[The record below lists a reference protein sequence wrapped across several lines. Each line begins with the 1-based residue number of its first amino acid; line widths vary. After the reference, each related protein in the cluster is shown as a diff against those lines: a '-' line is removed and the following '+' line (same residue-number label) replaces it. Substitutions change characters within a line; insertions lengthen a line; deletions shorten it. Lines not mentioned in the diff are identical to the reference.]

1 MPSAHA
7 KLGPSSSGRWLRCP
21 ASIGMSE
28 KVPPKGSS
36 PFALEGTMAH
46 ELGEI
51 KAGRYF
57 GLITEKDSLT
67 RMHKWESEFQKEYGN
82 DDTRLVEMLDHTD
95 DYVKLI
101 QKRKDEHPGSF
112 VMLEQR
118 MDTGVPMCWGTSD
131 VVIVSP
137 EHVEIIDLKYGAGVA
152 VSAEWNSQL
161 MLYGVGAL
169 DTYGDLLGEAKTV
182 YMTIFQPRLE
192 NTSTFEIDAA
202 ELRAWRD
209 YRVKPLAEEAL
220 GPLARFGPGTDACR
234 WCPAAG
240 ICKPRMEWNLQMDF
254 GDDEDYAV
262 IEPEK
267 LAELIPRFPEFK
279 SWMGAVENAA
289 LDRAY
294 SGGETIPGFKVVL
307 SGGRR
312 AIQDHEAAIQ
322 TLIDA
327 GYSAEKVAT
336 FKAKGLGELEK
347 LVGKKELPE
356 LIGRYIEKSKGSPS
370 LVPESDRRSAVS
382 PHTAAVEDFSDLS
395 PGDAQ

>member
-7 KLGPSSSGRWLRCP
+7 KLGPSSSGRWMRCP

-51 KAGRYF
+51 KAAYEF
-57 GLITEKDSLT
+57 KLIDSHEYHSRLV
-67 RMHKWESEFQKEYGN
+67 KWEAEFQAEYGTDEARMSEMREHCN
-82 DDTRLVEMLDHTD
+82 AYVELIRERLYIHDS
-95 DYVKLI
+95 
-101 QKRKDEHPGSF
+101 SF
-112 VMLEQR
+112 LMLEQR

-327 GYSAEKVAT
+327 GYTAEKVAT

-370 LVPESDRRSAVS
+370 LVPETDKRAAIFPGSD
-382 PHTAAVEDFSDLS
+382 AAEDF
-395 PGDAQ
+395 A

>member
-7 KLGPSSSGRWLRCP
+7 KLGPSSSGRWLQCP
-21 ASIGMSE
+21 ASIGLSE

-51 KAGRYF
+51 KAGRF
-57 GLITEKDSLT
+57 FELITEKEYLT
-67 RMHKWESEFQKEYGN
+67 KLHDWESEFRKEYG
-82 DDTRLVEMLDHTD
+82 DDEPRRAEMEKHCE
-95 DYVKLI
+95 DYVVLI
-101 QKRKDEHPGSF
+101 RERKAEHPGSF

-118 MDTGVPMCWGTSD
+118 VDTGVPMCWGTSD

-137 EHVEIIDLKYGAGVA
+137 DHVEIIDLKYGSGVP

-161 MLYGVGAL
+161 MLYGVGSL
-169 DTYGDLLGEAKTV
+169 DTFGDLLGEAKTV
-182 YMTIFQPRLE
+182 YMTIFQPRLD
-192 NTSTFEIDAA
+192 NISTFEMDAT

-209 YRVKPLAEEAL
+209 WRVKPAAEEAL
-220 GPLARFGPGTDACR
+220 SENARFGPGTDACR

-240 ICKPRMEWNLQMDF
+240 ICKPRMEWNLQQDF
-254 GDDEDYAV
+254 GDEDDYSV
-262 IEPEK
+262 ISPER
-267 LAELIPRFPEFK
+267 LAEVLEKAPEFK
-279 SWMGAVENAA
+279 SWLSAVENSA

-294 SGGETIPGFKVVL
+294 SGGEVIPGWKVVL

-312 AIQDHEAAIQ
+312 AIQDHSAAIQ

-327 GYSAEKVAT
+327 GYPAEKVAN

-347 LVGKKELPE
+347 LIGKKELPD
-356 LIGRYIEKSKGSPS
+356 LIGRHIEKSKGSPS
-370 LVPESDRRSAVS
+370 LVPEKDKRQAI
-382 PHTAAVEDFSDLS
+382 S
-395 PGDAQ
+395 PGSDAADDFAGL

>member
-51 KAGRYF
+51 EAAFQFLDMSEAEHHSR
-57 GLITEKDSLT
+57 LNE
-67 RMHKWESEFQKEYGN
+67 WEAEFQKEYGS
-82 DDTRLVEMLDHTD
+82 DEARRAEMEAHIG
-95 DYVKLI
+95 DYLILIERRMKL
-101 QKRKDEHPGSF
+101 HPGSF
-112 VMLEQR
+112 LMLEQKV
-118 MDTGVPMCWGTSD
+118 DTGVPMCWGTSD

-356 LIGRYIEKSKGSPS
+356 LIGRYIQKSKGSPS
-370 LVPESDRRSAVS
+370 LVPETDKRAAIFPGSD
-382 PHTAAVEDFSDLS
+382 AAEDFKE
-395 PGDAQ
+395 